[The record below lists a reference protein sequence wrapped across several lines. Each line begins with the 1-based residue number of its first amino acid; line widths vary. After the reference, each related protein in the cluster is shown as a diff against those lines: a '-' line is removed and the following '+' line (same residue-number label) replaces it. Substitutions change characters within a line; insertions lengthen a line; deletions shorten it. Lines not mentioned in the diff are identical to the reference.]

1 MSGFATARM
10 GLLGIQE
17 LTHTAS
23 TLRIIS
29 MLNLEFIKYSL
40 SIVVITNNTTTTI
53 IIRRRIANT

>member
-40 SIVVITNNTTTTI
+40 SIVVITNN
-53 IIRRRIANT
+53 NNNKKNNNS